1 MYTVIIVL
9 HVLLGLGIIGLVL
22 MQQGKGADAGA
33 AFGTGSAGSVFGA
46 QGAASFLSRSTAI
59 LATLFFS
66 TSLGLAIV
74 NGHKDTGKDIMAT
87 PATEQD
93 TGLPKVEGAKND
105 TPSVPVPTVPV
116 APEAKPA
123 DVAKPVTETKPAEP
137 AKTEEPKPVVEETKP
152 QAEPTKPVEEK
163 KPVEKPAEHK
173 AEDKKPEAKPA
184 EHKADSKKAD
194 DKKSSDKKDSH
205 KDKKD
210 H

>member
-66 TSLGLAIV
+66 TSLGLAVV

-87 PATEQD
+87 PAVEEN
-93 TGLPKVEGAKND
+93 GLPKVEGAKND
-105 TPSVPVPTVPV
+105 TPTVPVPSAPITPETNKVEPAQPV
-116 APEAKPA
+116 A
-123 DVAKPVTETKPAEP
+123 ETKPAEP
-137 AKTEEPKPVVEETKP
+137 VKAEEPKP
-152 QAEPTKPVEEK
+152 QAEPTKPVES
-163 KPVEKPAEHK
+163 KPAEKPAEHK
-173 AEDKKPEAKPA
+173 AEDKKPAEHKAEDKTKPA
-184 EHKADSKKAD
+184 EHKAKSDSKKT
-194 DKKSSDKKDSH
+194 SDKKDSH